1 MSNEC
6 FCNIKVT
13 GTKDD
18 VTRFMEEV
26 RSESEALDFG
36 KVVPYSKFE
45 AAHDE
50 IRYKLWDEFIK
61 HLDID
66 LGGPD
71 EQWEKVYAEFDELL
85 EKAWAEFDERL
96 EKDPE
101 NAFPEYINRSKY
113 GSGDWRVEHWGT
125 KWNVEDV
132 GYGFDD
138 NEDGS
143 MSAGYSFFTAWDPP
157 LVIIEKMAEKY
168 PFLDFEFTY
177 SEPGMDFQGGVSY
190 KNGEKVNEFSGPYGE
205 EDDEDD
211 DDDLEQVRDSLTG
224 KQESGNREAG
234 RQQIG
239 QKFKKL

>member
-6 FCNIKVT
+6 FCSLNVT

-26 RSESEALDFG
+26 KSESEPLDFG

-50 IRYKLWDEFIK
+50 IRYKLWDDFIK
-61 HLDID
+61 QVKISFEDPEEEWD
-66 LGGPD
+66 
-71 EQWEKVYAEFDELL
+71 KVYAEFDELL
-85 EKAWAEFDERL
+85 NEAWAKFDERL

-101 NAFPEYINRSKY
+101 NAFPAYINRSEY
-113 GSGDWRVEHWGT
+113 GSGDWRVENWGT

-132 GYGFDD
+132 GCGFHD

-168 PFLDFEFTY
+168 PSLDFEFTY
-177 SEPGMDFQGGVSY
+177 FEPGMAFQGGVSY
-190 KNGEKVNEFSGPYGE
+190 KNGEMVNEFSGPYVE
-205 EDDEDD
+205 EYDEVEYEDDDYDD
-211 DDDLEQVRDSLTG
+211 DDDVE
-224 KQESGNREAG
+224 
-234 RQQIG
+234 
-239 QKFKKL
+239 